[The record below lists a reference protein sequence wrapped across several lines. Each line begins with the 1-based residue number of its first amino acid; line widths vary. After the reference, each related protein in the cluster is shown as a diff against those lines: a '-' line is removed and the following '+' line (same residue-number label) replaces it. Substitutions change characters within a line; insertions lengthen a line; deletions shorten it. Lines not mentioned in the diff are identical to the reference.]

1 MRMLE
6 MHEYITNNNNRAPYS
21 EWLSRLDRTV
31 KARVLTRVDRV
42 RRGNFGDCR
51 SVGDGVFEL
60 RLDFGPGYRVYYGKQ
75 GETIVILLC
84 GGDKDSQTDD
94 ITKAKG
100 YWHNLNP
107 RRTQHHEKDQS
118 IQRDDKGGTTRPA

>member
-1 MRMLE
+1 MLE
-6 MHEYITNNNNRAPYS
+6 LHEYITNNNRAPYS
-21 EWLSRLDRTV
+21 EWLSRLDRTA

-60 RLDFGPGYRVYYGKQ
+60 RLDFGPGYRVYYGRR

-84 GGDKDSQTDD
+84 GGDKASQADD
-94 ITKAKG
+94 IKIAKG
-100 YWHNLNP
+100 YWHSLNQ
-107 RRTQHHEKDQS
+107 RSTHQHGQHQTL
-118 IQRDDKGGTTRPA
+118 QRDAKGGTTRPA